1 MQTLQQTLQQI
12 INPTYV
18 NDIKKESFAERFI
31 TWCEIQEKF
40 RFGWLAV
47 IITSHGCILTPLTV
61 MAVIFGG
68 NNFIFWGI
76 AIAAMAMSLV
86 TNLAAMP
93 TKITIPVY
101 FLSIIL
107 DIAIIAVSIINV
119 L

>member
-1 MQTLQQTLQQI
+1 MQTIQQSL
-12 INPTYV
+12 NPAYL
-18 NDIKKESFAERFI
+18 NEIKEQSFLAKFF
-31 TWCEIQEKF
+31 TWCAGQEKF

-86 TNLAAMP
+86 TNLAAMS

-101 FLSIIL
+101 FLSIVL
-107 DIAIIAVSIINV
+107 DIAIIAVSMGSV